1 MSLSI
6 TPLSPPD
13 TRSKNAIDRMEHP
26 AAVPIVKGVIC
37 VAPLEVNEPE
47 AAINSPENELSEEE
61 EGEEDSTSGIVES
74 STATVKRD
82 KRQVSRRR
90 PRPFAFVKSLATVMQ
105 LSSRNKRKVGSSR
118 SCP

>member
-47 AAINSPENELSEEE
+47 GAINSLENELSEE
-61 EGEEDSTSGIVES
+61 EEDSTSGIVES

-82 KRQVSRRR
+82 NRQVSRR
-90 PRPFAFVKSLATVMQ
+90 RPFAFVKSLATVMQ

>member
-26 AAVPIVKGVIC
+26 AVPIVKGAIC
-37 VAPLEVNEPE
+37 VAPLEVNESE
-47 AAINSPENELSEEE
+47 AINSPENELSEEE
-61 EGEEDSTSGIVES
+61 EEDSTSGIVES

-82 KRQVSRRR
+82 NRQVSRR
-90 PRPFAFVKSLATVMQ
+90 RPFAFVKSLATVMQ

>member
-47 AAINSPENELSEEE
+47 AAINSLENELSEEE
-61 EGEEDSTSGIVES
+61 EEEEDSTSGIVES

-82 KRQVSRRR
+82 NRQVSRR
-90 PRPFAFVKSLATVMQ
+90 RPFAFVKSLATVMQ

>member
-26 AAVPIVKGVIC
+26 AVPIVKGVIC

-47 AAINSPENELSEEE
+47 AAINSLENELSEEE
-61 EGEEDSTSGIVES
+61 EEEDSTSGIVES

-82 KRQVSRRR
+82 NRQVSRR
-90 PRPFAFVKSLATVMQ
+90 RPFAFVKSLATVMQ